1 MPQVP
6 RICLGEVVENP
17 GPTVSLYAHGD
28 GTITFPRT
36 SLYLSDFM
44 ASLLE
49 DRETACFHEAD
60 LETVEC
66 IATYMRTQKYVC
78 SAGFTAASSVPVSVA
93 AFKAALNVVAY
104 AGYLQL
110 PDLVTQAEEYAIM
123 AEDNLT
129 YTLALMTM
137 IDSPAAML
145 FSDLM
150 PRIEETTQN
159 IIKYAPPN
167 QYGPLLKCMGV
178 PSTLGQLYLMSILSS
193 MAGGE
198 RKEEVLNRI
207 SESLEEV
214 IPPAMRSILAE
225 LYSGEEHHEMWYD
238 SYELADFTNEVY
250 NADDEEA
257 GVSGSRHARRARPAE
272 QERLRPRELPSSK
285 HARAALIRRKKN
297 GGRY

>member
-1 MPQVP
+1 MPQAP
-6 RICLGEVVENP
+6 RICLGLVVENP
-17 GPTVSLYAHGD
+17 GPTFSLSAHGD
-28 GTITFPRT
+28 GTMTFPRT
-36 SLYLSDFM
+36 SLSLSDFM
-44 ASLLE
+44 ASLFE
-49 DRETACFHEAD
+49 GCERACLHEAD

-78 SAGFTAASSVPVSVA
+78 PAGFTAASSVSVSVA

-167 QYGPLLKCMGV
+167 RYGPLLKCMGV

-193 MAGGE
+193 MAEGD
-198 RKEEVLNRI
+198 RNQEVLDCI
-207 SESLEEV
+207 SESLVEV

-225 LYSGEEHHEMWYD
+225 RYSGEEYNDMWYE
-238 SYELADFTNEVY
+238 SYELADFTDEVY
-250 NADDEEA
+250 NADDEED
-257 GVSGSRHARRARPAE
+257 GVSGSRRVRRAQAE
-272 QERLRPRELPSSK
+272 QERLPPRELPSSK